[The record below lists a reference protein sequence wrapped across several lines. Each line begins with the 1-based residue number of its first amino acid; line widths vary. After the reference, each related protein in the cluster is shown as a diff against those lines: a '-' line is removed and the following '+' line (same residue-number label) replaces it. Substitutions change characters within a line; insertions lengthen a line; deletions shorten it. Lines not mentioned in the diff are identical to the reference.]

1 MKSADDGK
9 KLKLTVFLIKD
20 GYKNIEEFLSFKDLH
35 VVPVEK
41 GGKQI
46 GTLIYKGGFQSKP
59 SWVSIFEGL
68 QGFDSKSIFNQSS
81 KALYVLK
88 HEGRWFCF
96 TFGYARHLIGDL
108 AYERNFGLIVTLNLG
123 DPAAIKSIDKTNISH
138 VSLHSREQAAREIE
152 LANFEFDNDIDLLKS
167 ITAKSPIIEG
177 EDQET
182 LSGRDS
188 VTIYTTV
195 TVDAFPTIAKRLYDA
210 FKSTKYK
217 KNYPWLGKIK
227 EERDTQVIDG
237 LDSALVSKILKKEF
251 HKIWLAIPELV
262 EWEQIS
268 GFAFKHKSEGPT
280 KHGPVLYQDLDI
292 DEWSKV
298 ARGNNELTAKQLK
311 GKKVFLYWQDG
322 RDPSSWSLYRCLN
335 AEIDLNHKKYIL
347 NDGDWYNIESGYVNE
362 VTDFYGSVPSTKIKL
377 PPYGTNTEPNYLK
390 SVAVNPGD
398 YALMDRQVV
407 MIGGGR
413 SRVEFCDLY
422 SKDKKEIIHVKKYG
436 GSSVLSHLFS
446 QAVVSGGCFLHEAD
460 FRARLNDRLPHG
472 FKLRNPKEQPVA
484 NEYEVCIAI
493 MSKEKGPLELPFFS
507 KVSFKHAVKALHNL
521 GYKVTKLKIEQ

>member
-1 MKSADDGK
+1 MKSSDDGK

-20 GYKNIEEFLSFKDLH
+20 GYKNIEDFLSFNDFQ

-41 GGKQI
+41 GENQI

-68 QGFDSKSIFNQSS
+68 KGFDSRSIFNQSS
-81 KALYVLK
+81 KALYVLE
-88 HEGRWFCF
+88 HQGRWFCF
-96 TFGYARHLIGDL
+96 TFGYARHLIDEL

-138 VSLHSREQAAREIE
+138 ISLHSREQAAREIE

-167 ITAKSPIIEG
+167 ITAKSPVVEG
-177 EDQET
+177 EEQET

-195 TVDAFPTIAKRLYDA
+195 TVEAFSDIAKRLYDA
-210 FKSTKYK
+210 FNSKKYK
-217 KNYPWLGKIK
+217 KHYPWLGKIR
-227 EERDTQVIDG
+227 EERDAQVIDD
-237 LDSALVSKILKKEF
+237 LDRALVSKVLQKEF

-262 EWEQIS
+262 VWEQIR
-268 GFAFKHKSEGPT
+268 GFAYKYRSEGLT
-280 KHGPVLYQDLDI
+280 KAGPVLSQDLDI

-298 ARGNNELTAKQLK
+298 VRIDDELTAKQLK
-311 GKKVFLYWQDG
+311 SKKIFLYWEDA
-322 RDPSSWSLYRCLN
+322 RDPSSWSVYRCLN

-347 NDGDWYNIESGYVNE
+347 NDGDWYNIDSGYVKE
-362 VTDFYGSVPSTKIKL
+362 VTDFYGSVPDSKIKL
-377 PPYGTNTEPNYLK
+377 PPYGASTEPNYLK
-390 SVAVNPGD
+390 SASKNPGG

-422 SKDKKEIIHVKKYG
+422 SKENKEIIHVKKYG

-446 QAVVSGGCFLHEAD
+446 QAVVSGDCFLHEPD
-460 FRARLNDRLPHG
+460 FRAKLNDLLPHG
-472 FKLRNPKEQPVA
+472 FKLKNPKDQPVA
-484 NEYEVCIAI
+484 GEYEVCIAI
-493 MSKEKGPLELPFFS
+493 MSKEKGSLELPFFS
-507 KVSFKHAVKALHNL
+507 KVSFKHAVKVLRNL
-521 GYKVTKLKIEQ
+521 GYRVTKLKIER

>member
-1 MKSADDGK
+1 MKSSDDGK

-20 GYKNIEEFLSFKDLH
+20 GYKNIEEFLTFKDFH
-35 VVPVEK
+35 VVRVEK
-41 GGKQI
+41 GEKQV

-68 QGFDSKSIFNQSS
+68 KGFDSKTIFNQSS

-96 TFGYARHLIGDL
+96 TFGYARHLIDEL

-138 VSLHSREQAAREIE
+138 ISLHSREQAAREIE

-167 ITAKSPIIEG
+167 ITAKSPVAKG
-177 EDQET
+177 EEQET

-195 TVDAFPTIAKRLYDA
+195 TVDAFTDIAKRLYDA

-217 KNYPWLGKIK
+217 KHYPWLGKIR
-227 EERDTQVIDG
+227 EERDAQVIDD
-237 LDSALVSKILKKEF
+237 LDKALVSKILQQEF

-262 EWEQIS
+262 EWEQIR
-268 GFAFKHKSEGPT
+268 GFAYKYRSEGLA
-280 KHGPVLYQDLDI
+280 KAGPVLSQDLDI

-298 ARGNNELTAKQLK
+298 ARIDEELSAKQLK
-311 GKKVFLYWQDG
+311 GKKIFLYWQDG
-322 RDPSSWSLYRCLN
+322 RDPSSWSVYRCLN

-347 NDGDWYNIESGYVNE
+347 NDGDWYNIESGYVKE
-362 VTDFYGSVPSTKIKL
+362 VTDFYDSVPSSKIKL
-377 PPYGTNTEPNYLK
+377 PPYGANTEPAYLK
-390 SVAVNPGD
+390 SVAKNPGSH
-398 YALMDRQVV
+398 ALMDRQVV

-422 SKDKKEIIHVKKYG
+422 SKDQKEIIHVKKYG

-446 QAVVSGGCFLHEAD
+446 QAVVSGGCFLYEAD
-460 FRARLNDRLPHG
+460 FRARLNDLLPHG
-472 FKLRNPKEQPVA
+472 FKLKNPKEQPVA

-493 MSKEKGPLELPFFS
+493 MSKVKGPLELPFFS
-507 KVSFKHAVKALHNL
+507 KVSFKHAVKALHNF
-521 GYKVTKLKIEQ
+521 GYKVTKLKIER